1 MTINFC
7 SVHTVED
14 IEQKFEEA
22 RKEISE
28 NKCPRFSGAS
38 RRKLTRLKERQPSTY
53 DEAEKLFMDYAA
65 FVHKERHEFL
75 QKKNPPKP
83 EGEPAAAASCPMETQ
98 NTGPVGVPA
107 PVTVSAQIAQP
118 ASVNF
123 TLD

>member
-1 MTINFC
+1 MYFC
-7 SVHTVED
+7 RVHTVAD

-22 RKEISE
+22 RKEIAAQ
-28 NKCPRFSGAS
+28 KCPRFSGAS
-38 RRKLTRLKERQPSTY
+38 RRKLTRLKEREPTTY

-83 EGEPAAAASCPMETQ
+83 VPAPDCPMETQ
-98 NTGPVGVPA
+98 NSAPVVPA
-107 PVTVSAQIAQP
+107 VPVAAPAAQ
-118 ASVNF
+118 NF